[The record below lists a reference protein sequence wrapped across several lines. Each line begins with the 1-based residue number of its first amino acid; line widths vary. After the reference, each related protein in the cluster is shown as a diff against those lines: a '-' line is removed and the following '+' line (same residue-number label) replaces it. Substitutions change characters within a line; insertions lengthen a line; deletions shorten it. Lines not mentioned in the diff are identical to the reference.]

1 MTRTLSLLAFL
12 VLLASACTPSLPFSD
27 ARTIV
32 ADGNQ
37 LLLHNPDGRIDKA
50 RWPQTIAALD
60 PEHVYA
66 APEGLYICT
75 RELFV
80 DQQGFFVPRSGT
92 AIPHSPT
99 GDPSYTPLRGGLF
112 TYHIRG

>member
-1 MTRTLSLLAFL
+1 MARTLSLLIFL
-12 VLLASACTPSLPFSD
+12 ALLASACAPSLPFSD

-37 LLLHNPDGRIDKA
+37 LLSSYPDGHIDKA
-50 RWPQTIAALD
+50 KWPQAIAALD

-66 APEGLYICT
+66 TPEGLYICT

-80 DQQGFFVPRSGT
+80 DQQGFFVPRPGAS
-92 AIPHSPT
+92 IPYSPT
-99 GDPSYTPLRGGLF
+99 GDPSYTPLRDGLF